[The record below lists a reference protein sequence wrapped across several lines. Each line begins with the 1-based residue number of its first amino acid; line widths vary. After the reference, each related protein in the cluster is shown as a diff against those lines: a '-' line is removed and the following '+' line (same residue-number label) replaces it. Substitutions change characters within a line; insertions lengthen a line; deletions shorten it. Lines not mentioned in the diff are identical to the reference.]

1 PIGAMARAPRR
12 GTCLLFALFGWTGHA
27 YTAAAL
33 AIGTVVCIASS
44 NAGTTSQD
52 LKTSILVGGT
62 PWRQQIAIIVGV
74 ITSVIVIGGT
84 LQLINRNNTRV
95 QEAEY
100 DVVLPVPP

>member
-52 LKTSILVGGT
+52 LKTSFLVGGT
-62 PWRQQIAIIVGV
+62 PWRQQVAIIVGV
-74 ITSVIVIGGT
+74 LTSVLVIGWT
-84 LQLINRNNTRV
+84 LQTINHNFTHV
-95 QEAEY
+95 QEARY
-100 DVVLPVPP
+100 DVVLPSPD